1 MNAYKVD
8 SDTVT
13 TVHAIL
19 NGGCEPASG
28 VLAPVEN
35 RAGYIGASNQRHV
48 GIRKR
53 LTDTRPVYPYIFFNK
68 SPLQLR
74 RIGALGGK
82 AYGRNQRA
90 RSALVPTTPTP
101 VPLRAARRQTT
112 AEAVAVLD
120 ARFPWLRSVEQRRS
134 RDQPSPLR

>member
-13 TVHAIL
+13 TVHALL
-19 NGGCEPASG
+19 NGGCEPAAG

-35 RAGYIGASNQRHV
+35 RAGFIGASIQRHV

-90 RSALVPTTPTP
+90 RSALMPTP
-101 VPLRAARRQTT
+101 PAATPMRNAAQQST
-112 AEAVAVLD
+112 AEA
-120 ARFPWLRSVEQRRS
+120 
-134 RDQPSPLR
+134 